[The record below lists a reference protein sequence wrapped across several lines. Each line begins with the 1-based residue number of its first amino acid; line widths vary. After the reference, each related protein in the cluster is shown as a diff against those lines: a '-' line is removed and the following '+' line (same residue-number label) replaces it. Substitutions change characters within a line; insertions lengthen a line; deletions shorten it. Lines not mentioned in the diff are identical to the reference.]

1 MMFAENGKI
10 SQRQVQVLVLLDCF
24 GTAILFLPAEL
35 SEVSGRGCFFAALC
49 GGLGMALVSL
59 LLTTLGKRG
68 GTVVD
73 WCRDA
78 FGNTLGTAVLL
89 GLFGKLLFDG
99 MLELRIFSEI
109 ICRLMLPKT
118 PVWVIA
124 IGVLL
129 VAGAL
134 AAQGAECRGRAA
146 EILFFLVVIP
156 LVPVL
161 LAVAIST
168 DYRRILPLSLP
179 TPVEMGVGF
188 LEMSIVFQG
197 LIFLYF
203 VAPDLKNPMRL
214 TVWRSCL
221 WITAA
226 VTGIVF
232 LCLANYGV
240 ELLGTKLLP
249 TVQMLERVS
258 FTGIFLS
265 RQDIL
270 LLWFWMVSVTMFLSG
285 VVFFG
290 TLLGRQLC
298 GRAMEERGKR
308 RLIWV
313 MLGLLFFTAWLPESL
328 AAAERLRLAVAPWL
342 NLVYLFGLPVWLL
355 LRRRRGGVRDV

>member
-35 SEVSGRGCFFAALC
+35 SELSGRGCFFTALC
-49 GGLGMALVSL
+49 GGLGMALTSL
-59 LLTTLGKRG
+59 LLTTLGRWG

-73 WCRDA
+73 WCKDA
-78 FGNTLGTAVLL
+78 FGNTLGTVALL

-99 MLELRIFSEI
+99 MLELRIFSEV
-109 ICRLMLPKT
+109 ICRSMLPKT

-124 IGVLL
+124 IGLL
-129 VAGAL
+129 FVAGAL
-134 AAQGAECRGRAA
+134 AAQGVECRGRAA
-146 EILFFLVVIP
+146 ELLFFLVVIP

-161 LAVAIST
+161 LAVVLST
-168 DYRRILPLSLP
+168 DYRRVLPLALP
-179 TPVEMGVGF
+179 TPAEAGLGF

-221 WITAA
+221 WITAV

-232 LCLANYGV
+232 LCLADYGE
-240 ELLGTKLLP
+240 ELLATKLLP
-249 TVQMLERVS
+249 TVQMLGRVS

-265 RQDIL
+265 RQEVL

-290 TLLGRQLC
+290 TFLLRQLC
-298 GRAMEERGKR
+298 GRAAKMKR
-308 RLIWV
+308 KGGLIWV
-313 MLGLLFFTAWLPESL
+313 MLGLLFFAAWLPESL
-328 AAAERLRLAVAPWL
+328 AAAEQLRLTVAPWL
-342 NLVYLFGLPVWLL
+342 NLAYFLGLPALLL
-355 LRRRRGGVRDV
+355 LRGRRGGMRDA